1 MTSPGREDLIRA
13 LPYARRYARALIG
26 SRARGD
32 ALVAAS
38 LRAMLDTPGDANSDP
53 RLALYASITRAAA
66 SEPEPDPGDA
76 PADDTAA
83 DSVAQPGATQPG
95 ATQPGA
101 TQSGAT
107 QSGATQSGATQSGAT
122 QSGAAHGLSTL
133 QRQLLL
139 LTALE
144 GLSLDKAAAV
154 AGLDEPDAAASLA
167 EARLHLREAAA
178 TDVLIIEDEPIIAMD
193 LEELVAGCGH
203 RVVGV
208 ASSEAEAVEIALRT
222 RPGLILAD
230 INLGHGGD
238 GASAV
243 ATISRQHRAPVI
255 FVTAYPER
263 LLTGEAS
270 EPAFV
275 ITKPFEPLTLAI
287 ATYQA
292 VTGGVR
298 LG

>member
-1 MTSPGREDLIRA
+1 MTSLRRDDLIRV
-13 LPYARRYARALIG
+13 LPYARRYARALTG
-26 SRARGD
+26 SQPRGD

-38 LRAMLDTPGDANSDP
+38 LRDILEQPRDEAEGADP
-53 RLALYASITRAAA
+53 RHHLYHRVTTHFH
-66 SEPEPDPGDA
+66 EQYGFPE
-76 PADDTAA
+76 T
-83 DSVAQPGATQPG
+83 VEN
-95 ATQPGA
+95 
-101 TQSGAT
+101 
-107 QSGATQSGATQSGAT
+107 
-122 QSGAAHGLSTL
+122 GLSAT

-139 LTALE
+139 LTSLEDISVEDAAPIVALE
-144 GLSLDKAAAV
+144 VAQAKA
-154 AGLDEPDAAASLA
+154 ELA
-167 EARLHLREAAA
+167 QARERLRAAAA

-203 RVVGV
+203 TVVGV
-208 ASSEAEAVEIALRT
+208 ASSEKEAVELAART

-230 INLGHGGD
+230 INLGSGGD
-238 GASAV
+238 GTNAV
-243 ATISRQHRAPVI
+243 AEILKRHQAPVI

-263 LLTGEAS
+263 LLTGETV